1 MEVVMGKRG
10 IKFDDLAS
18 PEGLPAHQCMPADV
32 ASAELTND
40 APKVFPRSGVLYDTF
55 SVRWF
60 GLRSN
65 RSLFFLFFFFQP
77 KQLCANNS
85 LVSVSPGCGA

>member
-1 MEVVMGKRG
+1 
-10 IKFDDLAS
+10 
-18 PEGLPAHQCMPADV
+18 MPADV

-55 SVRWF
+55 NVRWF

-65 RSLFFLFFFFQP
+65 RSLFFLFFCFFVFFS
-77 KQLCANNS
+77 LNS
-85 LVSVSPGCGA
+85 FVLITAL